1 MKIMMM
7 YTCNINDRNAQVIKR
22 SKKVDVGSSI
32 AEPL

>member
-7 YTCNINDRNAQVIKR
+7 YICNMNDCNAQVIKM